1 MAHRRLL
8 LTLACGALALSACSA
23 SVHSVAPTTTAR
35 PGSSTTTLA
44 PPSPPIQLTDI
55 GLTPTDWVPIDYGH
69 AQIAVPATWDV
80 TAPPACYNS
89 VHDDVILGAGG
100 GTGDCFSAG
109 MPTDTV
115 QIQPYPSRQH
125 GCISCPQP
133 YIPTKVIHL
142 NGFLV
147 RKTIDGAN
155 YDVPSL
161 GVSLDFFAHT
171 DRQVLDTLTRSP
183 RAVALGH
190 TGAPRIPASW
200 HRITFA
206 GLSFA
211 VPEAWA
217 VTRTGVATLG
227 GPICSPLSDM
237 TTTPPTITLSTDRQ
251 PAYVYGC
258 PLELFAGQ
266 RPVRPQLGLIVNA
279 QSEWTPTFVARS
291 SECRRQGGLLLCVDT
306 NLNEGI
312 LEVSMARV
320 PTCDNACPPVPVIEH
335 PASVELGL
343 AGSGLVD
350 RTILDSFRAG

>member
-8 LTLACGALALSACSA
+8 LTIACGALALSACSA

-44 PPSPPIQLTDI
+44 PPSPPIQLTNI

-133 YIPTKVIHL
+133 YNPTKVIHL

-147 RKTIDGAN
+147 RKIGGAN

-200 HRITFA
+200 HRITFR

-211 VPEAWA
+211 VPTSWT

-251 PAYVYGC
+251 PAPVYAC
-258 PLELFAGQ
+258 PLEPVRL
-266 RPVRPQLGLIVNA
+266 RPLRPQLGLIVNA
-279 QSEWTPTFVARS
+279 LSRQFTPTFVALP
-291 SECRRQGGLLLCVDT
+291 SECHQQGGLRLCVDT

-312 LEVSMARV
+312 LEVSMQRV
-320 PTCDNACPPVPVIEH
+320 PTCGTACSLVIQPPL
-335 PASVELGL
+335 VELGL